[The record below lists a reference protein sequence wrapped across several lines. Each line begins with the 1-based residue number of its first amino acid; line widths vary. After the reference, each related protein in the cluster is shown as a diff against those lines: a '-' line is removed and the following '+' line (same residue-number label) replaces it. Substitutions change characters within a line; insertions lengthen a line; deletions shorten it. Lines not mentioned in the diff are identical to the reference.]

1 MNPCFFPRS
10 PLYWNRVKGMK
21 NYKLTIQYDGG
32 RYRGWQVQGNTE
44 NTIQGKLQQVLSQ
57 LEGAPVEVQGA
68 GRTDAGVHARGQV
81 AHVKLASEPDP
92 EALLAHCAA
101 YLPRDIAVVDAR
113 EADLRFHA
121 RLNAVQ
127 KRYVYRIWNHTIPN
141 VFERKYLCQ
150 MPDALDLEAMRQAA
164 ALLTGEHDFRS
175 FCGLRRFKKSTVR
188 RVDSIEIT
196 RYGKEIRLTYIGN
209 GFLNLMVRIL
219 TGTLVEVGLGLR
231 PPESMADILAARDR
245 SAAGRTMPPEG
256 LCLDYVKYK

>member
-1 MNPCFFPRS
+1 
-10 PLYWNRVKGMK
+10 MK
-21 NYKLTIQYDGG
+21 NYKLTIQYDGS
-32 RYRGWQVQGNTE
+32 RYRGWQVQGNTG

-57 LEGAPVEVQGA
+57 LEGAPVEVHGS

-81 AHVKLASEPDP
+81 AHVKLTSEPSC
-92 EALLAHCAA
+92 ETLLAHCAA
-101 YLPRDIAVVDAR
+101 HLPQDIAVVDAR
-113 EADLRFHA
+113 ETDLRFHA
-121 RLNAVQ
+121 RLNTTQ
-127 KRYVYRIWNHTIPN
+127 KCYVYRIWNSEIPN
-141 VFERKYLCQ
+141 VFEQKYLFQ
-150 MPDALDLEAMRQAA
+150 MPQPLDLEAMRRAA
-164 ALLTGEHDFRS
+164 AQLTGEHDFRS

-196 RYGKEIRLTYIGN
+196 AHGKEVRFTYTGN

-231 PPESMADILAARDR
+231 APESMVDVLAAKDR

>member
-1 MNPCFFPRS
+1 
-10 PLYWNRVKGMK
+10 MK
-21 NYKLTIQYDGG
+21 NYKLTIQYDGS
-32 RYRGWQVQGNTE
+32 RYRGWQVQGNTG

-57 LEGAPVEVQGA
+57 LEGAPVEVHGS

-81 AHVKLASEPDP
+81 AHVKLTSEPSC
-92 EALLAHCAA
+92 ETLLAHCAA
-101 YLPRDIAVVDAR
+101 HLPQDIAVVDAR
-113 EADLRFHA
+113 ETDLRFHA
-121 RLNAVQ
+121 RLNATQ
-127 KRYVYRIWNHTIPN
+127 KCYVYRIWNSEIPN

-150 MPDALDLEAMRQAA
+150 MPQPLDLEAMRRAA
-164 ALLTGEHDFRS
+164 AQLTGEHDFRS

-196 RYGKEIRLTYIGN
+196 AHGKEVRFTYTGN

-231 PPESMADILAARDR
+231 TPEHMRDILAAKDR